1 MRVAYREAIGQNK
14 ETELV
19 LEKKI
24 GSQSLFAK
32 LKIRIESTLE
42 EVNITEIQKKKFEAE
57 DTEKSFEMSENSF
70 SISGVGGDA
79 ISENLA
85 NLSQNQVIFDCDSL
99 EP

>member
-42 EVNITEIQKKKFEAE
+42 EVNITEI
-57 DTEKSFEMSENSF
+57 
-70 SISGVGGDA
+70 
-79 ISENLA
+79 
-85 NLSQNQVIFDCDSL
+85 
-99 EP
+99 